1 MSNRLESLNSP
12 RKPPASK
19 PSLKFKPKVVVRK
32 SKEEREKETVVKPEP
47 TPRVVPKN
55 NQSRGPKSRKPA
67 YAGTHVVSAGPL
79 SMGSVSMGTPSGSK
93 PGNTKDMVFNS
104 VSPSPELFQNLKRK
118 TKTETTGSLSED
130 LDDEDMTRIN
140 MNKEYKFAD
149 EETVLFPVRPERAN
163 TTEVDNTKTP
173 ATREDTP
180 DNEPVY
186 VRETSVK
193 SEEPIEEEL
202 LKIKEHK
209 AELESKIAEP
219 ADLLGQ
225 EESEK
230 LARDHEAISCM
241 LSRKMENLS
250 VEEPYFLIQLPQI
263 LPQYTNE
270 DGTPT
275 NHGQIGSINIH
286 KSGKVS
292 MNIGNDNTLT
302 LAQGA
307 PSKFVQEVVAME
319 MFPPSEE
326 TIYDEQGALIK
337 GRMYNLGKVD
347 GKLVAIP
354 KVA

>member
-12 RKPPASK
+12 RKPSASK

-32 SKEEREKETVVKPEP
+32 SKEEREKETVVKTEP
-47 TPRVVPKN
+47 TPRTVHKN

-79 SMGSVSMGTPSGSK
+79 SMGSVSMGAPSGSK
-93 PGNTKDMVFNS
+93 TGNTRDMVFNS

-118 TKTETTGSLSED
+118 TKSETTGSLSED
-130 LDDEDMTRIN
+130 LDEEDMTRIN

-163 TTEVDNTKTP
+163 VAEAGDLKPP

-180 DNEPVY
+180 SEPVY
-186 VRETSVK
+186 VREASVK

-219 ADLLGQ
+219 VDLLGQ

-230 LARDHEAISCM
+230 LARDHEAISSM
-241 LSRKMENLS
+241 LSKKMENLS

-270 DGTPT
+270 DGTPSK
-275 NHGQIGSINIH
+275 HGQIGSINIH

-292 MNIGNDNTLT
+292 MNLGNDNTLT

-307 PSKFVQEVVAME
+307 PSRFVQEVVAME

-326 TIYDEQGALIK
+326 NIFNEQGAPIK

-354 KVA
+354 KVV